1 MFRSL
6 ALAALLI
13 LPSVPAQ
20 KPQPARPALKPDE
33 SKVPD
38 KIQKDDTGDS
48 NFPDEMRIR
57 MEIARAEEEH
67 KKVIEDAE
75 KLSNL
80 SDEVAKSFDDHKKLA
95 PEDEKKLGTIEKL
108 AKRVLKNA
116 GGDEVDDNAGPS
128 EPLTLAEAVD
138 KLSATAG
145 DIKKDM
151 KAETRFV
158 VSASVIAKSNE
169 VIRLARF
176 IKRSRKSN

>member
-13 LPSVPAQ
+13 LPSVPGQ
-20 KPQPARPALKPDE
+20 KPQPNRPPLKPEE

-38 KIQKDDTGDS
+38 KIQKDDTGGS

-67 KKVIEDAE
+67 KKVIEDVE

-80 SDEVAKSFDDHKKLA
+80 SDEVAKRFDDHKKLA

-138 KLSATAG
+138 KLSASAG
-145 DIKKDM
+145 EIKKDM

>member
-6 ALAALLI
+6 ALAVLLI

-20 KPQPARPALKPDE
+20 KPSRPPLKPEE
-33 SKVPD
+33 SKAPD

-48 NFPDEMRIR
+48 NFPEEMRIR

-67 KKVIEDAE
+67 KKVIEDVE

-116 GGDEVDDNAGPS
+116 GGDEVDDNAGPT

-138 KLSATAG
+138 KLSASAG
-145 DIKKDM
+145 EIKKDM